1 VAQIRIQELHKAF
14 DDFVA
19 VRNSS
24 FTIEDGEFFVML
36 GPSGCG
42 KTTTLRMIAGL
53 ELPTSGLILLDGEDV
68 TFRRAAQ
75 RDIAF
80 VFQLF
85 ALYPHMN
92 VRRNIG
98 FPLTCEGVPR
108 AEIRRR
114 VEETAR
120 ILRIDHLL
128 DRSVSGLSGGDLQR
142 VALGRAIVRQPKA
155 FLMDEPLGVLDTEL
169 REAMIGELR
178 ALHMRL
184 HATTVYVTHDQL
196 EAMAIADR
204 IAVMNHGVVEQV
216 GHPQDVY
223 DRPATRFVADFIGS
237 PPMNFLPVRT
247 GLAPGQREVLVGE
260 VPVTV
265 PELREA
271 VAEADIVLGVRPE
284 HVRLDD
290 GSRLRA
296 EVYGAEY
303 LGTTQIVTLR
313 TGHGTVKAR
322 LSSSSP
328 VRVGETVGIAF
339 RPEKLS
345 LFEVVR
351 GRAVRTALHDAAAL
365 TGGRRHG

>member
-1 VAQIRIQELHKAF
+1 
-14 DDFVA
+14 
-19 VRNSS
+19 
-24 FTIEDGEFFVML
+24 
-36 GPSGCG
+36 
-42 KTTTLRMIAGL
+42 
-53 ELPTSGLILLDGEDV
+53 
-68 TFRRAAQ
+68 
-75 RDIAF
+75 
-80 VFQLF
+80 
-85 ALYPHMN
+85 
-92 VRRNIG
+92 
-98 FPLTCEGVPR
+98 
-108 AEIRRR
+108 
-114 VEETAR
+114 
-120 ILRIDHLL
+120 
-128 DRSVSGLSGGDLQR
+128 
-142 VALGRAIVRQPKA
+142 
-155 FLMDEPLGVLDTEL
+155 
-169 REAMIGELR
+169 
-178 ALHMRL
+178 
-184 HATTVYVTHDQL
+184 
-196 EAMAIADR
+196 
-204 IAVMNHGVVEQV
+204 
-216 GHPQDVY
+216 
-223 DRPATRFVADFIGS
+223 
-237 PPMNFLPVRT
+237 
-247 GLAPGQREVLVGE
+247 LAPGQREILVGE

-271 VAEADIVLGVRPE
+271 VDEADIVLGVRPE